1 MLNILL
7 MIILII
13 ILTIITLLLLG
24 IRISFE
30 FKKAGS
36 EFEGCLK
43 ILIFKKIKIY
53 SKQYPSQSK
62 DKSKTEDK
70 KEDENSRNIKKILE
84 LAKPCINDILGF
96 LKKAIKSIK
105 VSKIENHLI
114 FGLDSYADTGE
125 YIGIIWSVFAIID
138 SFDKNI
144 KLTAEPYFNGGSV
157 IDGCGI
163 NEVEIYPIKLIV
175 PGLQLI
181 LKKEIRLLVKEVL

>member
-70 KEDENSRNIKKILE
+70 KEDENSRDIKKILE
-84 LAKPCINDILGF
+84 LAKPCINDILEF

>member
-70 KEDENSRNIKKILE
+70 KEDENSRDIKKILE

>member
-175 PGLQLI
+175 PGLRLI

>member
-84 LAKPCINDILGF
+84 LAKPCINDILEF

-175 PGLQLI
+175 PGLRLI

>member
-70 KEDENSRNIKKILE
+70 KEDENSRDIKKILE
-84 LAKPCINDILGF
+84 LDKNSINHILEF

>member
-84 LAKPCINDILGF
+84 LAKPCIKDILEF

-114 FGLDSYADTGE
+114 FGLDSYADTGK

>member
-43 ILIFKKIKIY
+43 ILIFKKIKVY

-70 KEDENSRNIKKILE
+70 KEDENSRDIKKILE
-84 LAKPCINDILGF
+84 LAKPCINDILEF

>member
-43 ILIFKKIKIY
+43 ILLFKKIKIY

-84 LAKPCINDILGF
+84 LAKPCINDILEF

>member
-84 LAKPCINDILGF
+84 LAKPCIKDILEF

>member
-1 MLNILL
+1 MNEAREKGLV
-7 MIILII
+7 
-13 ILTIITLLLLG
+13 
-24 IRISFE
+24 R
-30 FKKAGS
+30 S
-36 EFEGCLK
+36 EGKEY
-43 ILIFKKIKIY
+43 IM
-53 SKQYPSQSK
+53 K
-62 DKSKTEDK
+62 DGD
-70 KEDENSRNIKKILE
+70 ILE
-84 LAKPCINDILGF
+84 F

>member
-70 KEDENSRNIKKILE
+70 KEDENSRDIKKILE

-175 PGLQLI
+175 PGLRLI

>member
-70 KEDENSRNIKKILE
+70 KEDENSRDIKKILE

-114 FGLDSYADTGE
+114 FGLDSYSDTGE

-175 PGLQLI
+175 PGLRLI